1 MNQEELF
8 AQRLKELRQKRH
20 LSLEELAL
28 KIGTTKTT
36 LSRYE
41 NCTRSPKLKILGD
54 LANFFEVP
62 VDWLSGLSNEL
73 SIPGEDEENERFI
86 ELYSLLERKRKDR
99 VFQYA
104 KTELEEQ
111 NLLLDKQNEEISNK
125 ISNVTN
131 EPFTLAA
138 HSGDPNRTYS
148 EEDIAKINEV
158 LDEIEVKYENRKP
171 IKDRSKFKE
180 E

>member
-8 AQRLKELRQKRH
+8 AQRLKELRQKSK
-20 LSLEELAL
+20 LSLEELAS

-41 NCTRSPKLKILGD
+41 NRTRSPKLKILGD
-54 LANFFEVP
+54 LANFFDVP

-73 SIPGEDEENERFI
+73 LLPGEESENLM
-86 ELYSLLERKRKDR
+86 ELYNLLERKRKDR
-99 VFQYA
+99 VLQYA
-104 KTELEEQ
+104 KSELEEQ
-111 NLLLDKQNEEISNK
+111 ILILDKQNTEIDNK
-125 ISNVTN
+125 ISSVTN

-158 LDEIEVKYENRKP
+158 LDEIEAKYDSKKP